1 MVASENWDAHALQ
14 ESSLQTASAALRH
27 DGFVQPA
34 LSQSLML
41 AFIMSKPV
49 AAEQQP
55 GPSGGCI
62 QPVMPDCEHSVATDA
77 AMERARSAQSFVIVK
92 VSG

>member
-1 MVASENWDAHALQ
+1 MASP
-14 ESSLQTASAALRH
+14 ALRH
-27 DGFVQPA
+27 DGFDQAAVAQSLTPA
-34 LSQSLML
+34 LSKS
-41 AFIMSKPV
+41 IPV

-77 AMERARSAQSFVIVK
+77 AMERARSAQSVVI
-92 VSG
+92 S